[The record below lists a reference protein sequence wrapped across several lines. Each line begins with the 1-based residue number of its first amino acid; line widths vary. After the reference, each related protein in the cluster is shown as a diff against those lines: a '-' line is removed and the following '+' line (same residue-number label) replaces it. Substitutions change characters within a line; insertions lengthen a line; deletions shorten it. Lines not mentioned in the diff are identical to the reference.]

1 MILIVDDKPE
11 NLFSLKSLLQ
21 LHGFET
27 ETAMSGEEALRK
39 ILKTDYEVIILDV
52 QMPGMDGFEVAET
65 IAGFSRSRDIPIVF
79 LSAVNID
86 KRFVQKGFATGALD
100 YITKPFD
107 PDLLLLK
114 VKAFKRISE
123 QKNKLRE
130 IEKELRSEIET
141 RKKAEEF
148 LEQKVEERTR
158 ELVNSNKD
166 LELSNH
172 ELQQYAFLASHDL
185 QEPLRKIQTFS
196 KLVIDRHLA
205 DRPEAMDYMNRILQ
219 SSNRMRNLIN
229 DLLQHSRLS
238 ETVPHELTPLAK
250 VLEEAIADLELSIE
264 EKKATIHYS
273 DLPELEMAPGKMRQV
288 CQNILSNSLKFARA
302 DVPPEIHIKG
312 EMVVSLDFDS
322 SADPNGKYCRITCSD
337 NGIGFSD
344 EYAERIFTLF
354 QRLNPKTQYEGTGI
368 GLSIVKKVI
377 EQHHGIITAKSEPGK
392 GASFIMVLPIKQP
405 YLTY

>member
-114 VKAFKRISE
+114 VKAFKKISE

-130 IEKELRSEIET
+130 IEKELRREIEI
-141 RKKAEEF
+141 RKKAEEL

-158 ELVNSNKD
+158 ELVSSNKD

-238 ETVPHELTPLAK
+238 ENIPHEKSSLQK
-250 VLEEAIADLELSIE
+250 ILEEAIADLELIIE
-264 EKKATIHYS
+264 EKKAIIHIS
-273 DLPELEMAPGKMRQV
+273 GLPEMEMAPGKMRQV
-288 CQNILSNSLKFARA
+288 FQNIISNSIKFARA
-302 DVPPEIHIKG
+302 EVPPEISIKG
-312 EMVVSLDFDS
+312 ELVASLDYDS
-322 SADPNGKYCRITCSD
+322 SPDPAGQFIRIIFTD

-377 EQHHGIITAKSEPGK
+377 EQHHGIITARSELGK
-392 GASFIMVLPIKQP
+392 GSTFIIVLPLKQP
-405 YLTY
+405 S